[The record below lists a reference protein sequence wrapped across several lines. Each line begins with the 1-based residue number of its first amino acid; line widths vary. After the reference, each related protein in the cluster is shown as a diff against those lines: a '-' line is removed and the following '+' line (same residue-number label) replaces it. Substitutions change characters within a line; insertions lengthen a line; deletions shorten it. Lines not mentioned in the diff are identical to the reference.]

1 MIKKN
6 KKKGILFWITG
17 LSGAGKT
24 SIANSIKNEIKKQYG
39 NTLVFNGDDLRKI
52 FKLNK
57 YDQKSRLEYSKNYG
71 KFAKFITDQ
80 NINLIFTIVGM
91 YDEIRKWNKKNI
103 DNYVEIYLKANI
115 LKIQKKRK
123 KKLYLKT
130 KSDIVG
136 ISIKPQFPKRPHIV
150 IKNNFDKSIKD
161 LSKTLMKRIINTKK
175 F

>member
-57 YDQKSRLEYSKNYG
+57 YDHKSRLEYSKNYG

-103 DNYVEIYLKANI
+103 DNYVEIYLKN
-115 LKIQKKRK
+115 KI
-123 KKLYLKT
+123 
-130 KSDIVG
+130 
-136 ISIKPQFPKRPHIV
+136 
-150 IKNNFDKSIKD
+150 
-161 LSKTLMKRIINTKK
+161 
-175 F
+175 